1 MIINSTS
8 LNAMRTGFKTEFQGA
23 LETVESTRDRV
34 ATTVKSTT
42 GENRYGWLRKLP
54 GMREWIGPRVMNLLA
69 ESDYAL
75 KNRKFEMTIEVGRD
89 DIEDDNLGQ
98 YSLLFSEMGESAG
111 SHPEQL
117 VYEALAAGFATECFD
132 GQNFFDTDHPITDAN
147 GEEAVY
153 SNFGGGSG
161 TPWFLLSTRR
171 KVKPIILQERKP
183 ITFTYKDNP
192 NDDNVFF
199 NDTFVYG
206 ADCRM
211 VAGYSLP
218 QLAYASKQDLT
229 EENFA
234 AAYAAIE
241 GMKGDGGRPLG
252 LKPDLLVVPPSLRGA
267 AQEIVNAER
276 TAAGATNTWR
286 GTAELLV
293 VPWLA

>member
-8 LNAMRTGFKTEFQGA
+8 LNALRAGFKTEFQGA
-23 LETVESTRDRV
+23 LEAAESTRDRV
-34 ATTVKSTT
+34 ATTVRSTT
-42 GENRYGWLRKLP
+42 SENRYGWLKKLP
-54 GMREWIGPRVMNLLA
+54 GMREWIGPRVLNLLA
-69 ESDYAL
+69 ESDYSL

-111 SHPEQL
+111 THPEKL
-117 VYEALAAGFATECFD
+117 VYDALKAGFDTECFD
-132 GQNFFDTDHPITDAN
+132 GQNFFDTDHPITDEDGN
-147 GEEAVY
+147 ETVY

-218 QLAYASKQDLT
+218 QLAYASKDTLNAT
-229 EENFA
+229 NFA

-241 GMKGDGGRPLG
+241 SMKGDGGRPLG
-252 LKPDLLVVPPSLRGA
+252 LKPDLLVVPPTLREQ
-267 AQEIVNAER
+267 AQEILKAARND
-276 TAAGATNTWR
+276 AGATNPWFN
-286 GTAELLV
+286 TADLLV